1 MGRIEE
7 PWRVTGIASVLVWAI
22 AGLAP
27 RLEAAP
33 VDCHRQAAA
42 LRESLEVVA
51 EAMIDGQPAKV
62 RPLAERASTWW
73 MKHRSAFGSQPRA
86 DGQVQSMVDA
96 AQHGNPRDAARQA
109 VQVATTSLGW
119 CGGIRRT
126 DDQLM
131 LLDFIGMT
139 AWLRARG
146 ADMTWP
152 RGARRTT
159 EALVAKLTQRRNTT
173 LARRLRD
180 AVAGAMATPVH
191 ARGDIRPA
199 SRLLDL
205 VDVAERALR

>member
-1 MGRIEE
+1 MERNQGS
-7 PWRVTGIASVLVWAI
+7 WRGAGIASALVWVI
-22 AGLAP
+22 VGWAP
-27 RLEAAP
+27 GSEAAT

-73 MKHRSAFGSQPRA
+73 AGHRQAFGSQPQA
-86 DGQVQSMVDA
+86 NGQIQSMVDA
-96 AQHGNPRDAARQA
+96 ARSGKPRDAARQA

-146 ADMTWP
+146 ADMSWP
-152 RGARRTT
+152 GGARRTT
-159 EALVAKLTQRRNTT
+159 EALAAKLTQRKKAA

-180 AVAGAMATPVH
+180 AVAGAMATPVR
-191 ARGDIRPA
+191 ANGDVRPA